1 MNDKEKYL
9 FYSDEV
15 KEQQRKIEE
24 EAAVLRFLEH
34 LRDRYAHDAGMPV
47 QKEIVVQLTTE
58 YSSDLTIPN
67 KLFIAL
73 NQIGS
78 GTVHDV
84 ANSLVRLDPSYPQEK
99 ALKDA
104 RTHLSKFYKK
114 GRINAKQSG
123 KGRGYIYSI
132 KEKP

>member
-15 KEQQRKIEE
+15 KEQLRKIEE
-24 EAAVLRFLEH
+24 ETAVLRFLEH
-34 LRDRYAHDAGMPV
+34 LRDRYAFEAGVPV

-58 YSSDLTIPN
+58 YSNDLTIPN
-67 KLFIAL
+67 KIYIAL
-73 NQIGS
+73 SKIES
-78 GTVHDV
+78 GTIHDV
-84 ANSLVRLDPSYPQEK
+84 AESLVKLEPTYPKDK

-104 RTHLSKFYKK
+104 RNYLSKFYKK
-114 GRINAKQSG
+114 GRIGAKQAG
-123 KGRGYIYSI
+123 KGRRYIYSI